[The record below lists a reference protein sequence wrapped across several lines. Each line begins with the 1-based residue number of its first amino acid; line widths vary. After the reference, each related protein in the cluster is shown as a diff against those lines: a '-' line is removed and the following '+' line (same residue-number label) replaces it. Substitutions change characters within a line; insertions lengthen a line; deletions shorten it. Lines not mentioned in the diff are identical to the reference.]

1 MKIFQMIIV
10 ASILLA
16 SASVK
21 INASGGFSGGTTL
34 RTETD
39 TIFTLVV
46 ATKAQAYQNGMNK
59 LTQLTSISQNK
70 LGLSIRPHS
79 GNPDLMTLHVRK
91 GAFVTVQER
100 MYSSGKIEYVG
111 IVSIE
116 YSYNQLDD

>member
-16 SASVK
+16 SVNVIAR
-21 INASGGFSGGTTL
+21 GGFSGSTTL

-39 TIFTLVV
+39 TIFTDVV
-46 ATKAQAYQNGMNK
+46 ATKSQAYQMGMNK
-59 LTQLTSISQNK
+59 LAQLTSISHNK
-70 LGLSIRPHS
+70 LGLSIRLHS